1 MVAKT
6 WKKLLMAIC
15 IIAILFNIVNKLVIR
30 TNLKEQVKSVLDSEP
45 IFSIFNKDDDEIAS
59 SDYVDG
65 VRNSNGTQNGSSD
78 LTGTTEFNRA
88 NGQEGETIYNRQD
101 GTTTTD
107 TIDPNQDPSKAQ
119 EYLDK
124 AIDVAGDAARTV
136 DNNAQV
142 FLTDETEENN
152 RRMNKINEM
161 TDGAQEANQ
170 PWLNSFPEIIDG
182 IMQSQY

>member
-30 TNLKEQVKSVLDSEP
+30 TNLKEQVKSVLNSEP

-107 TIDPNQDPSKAQ
+107 TIDSNQDPSKAQ

-142 FLTDETEENN
+142 FVTDETEENN
-152 RRMNKINEM
+152 RRVRDINQYFEGF
-161 TDGAQEANQ
+161 DEANRQ
-170 PWLNSFPEIIDG
+170 WRESMGEALEGYNN
-182 IMQSQY
+182 